1 MTTKDILKFRFETIS
16 RKTPNARRESVS
28 SRRQEKMTH
37 MNGEQKNEEVYD
49 MKQAVSA
56 NKLIGLWRL
65 TQQFRPIY
73 FAAIAAVALA
83 ALSQTSIYYLLRYL
97 VDTVL
102 QQQNAVSYLP
112 WFALAFIGLAV
123 CQGGFTYFSG
133 RWAAYT
139 AENIARRVRDYLYDH
154 LQRLPFTYH
163 DQTQTGELIQR
174 VTSDIDAVRLFF
186 AEQAIGI
193 GRISFL
199 FIVNF
204 IGIYL
209 LDSYLAWMSVILI
222 PIIVGASIY
231 FFIHVGVV
239 YELFQEQEAV
249 LSNRFQENISGV
261 RVVKAFARQA
271 HEIERFEIENAK
283 KKKIGIRFTSL
294 HWTFWPVTDILCGAQ
309 MMLGL
314 WIGATMAIRGEI
326 SLGTYLAYAQMV
338 NLIIWPI
345 RNMGRLITQ
354 ASTAAISYTRL
365 RDIVEQVREPLA
377 EGVHRPQGDVQGAV
391 RFENVSFAYETAL
404 KNEAVRTA
412 NTVGYMAREQ
422 GADLHKQ
429 MLKLPVLHEID
440 FAVEAGQTVALLG
453 STGSGKTSLVNLMPR
468 FYDFDEGAITVDG
481 VDVRRYPR
489 EYLRQQIGL
498 VMQEPFLFSRSI
510 RDNITY
516 GVNRVVTEEEIFE
529 AARAAAVHDVIL
541 AFPEGYETKVG
552 ERGVTL
558 SGGQKQR
565 VTLARTLL
573 KAPSI
578 LVLDDATSAVDN
590 ETESQI
596 RSALARM
603 LGKSTTFII
612 AHRVQSVMLAD
623 LILVMDDGRIV
634 QRGTHRELVSQP
646 GIYQRVYNLQAQIED
661 ELAEELSVINE

>member
-1 MTTKDILKFRFETIS
+1 
-16 RKTPNARRESVS
+16 
-28 SRRQEKMTH
+28 

-468 FYDFDEGAITVDG
+468 FYDFDEGSITVDG

-596 RSALARM
+596 RSALERM